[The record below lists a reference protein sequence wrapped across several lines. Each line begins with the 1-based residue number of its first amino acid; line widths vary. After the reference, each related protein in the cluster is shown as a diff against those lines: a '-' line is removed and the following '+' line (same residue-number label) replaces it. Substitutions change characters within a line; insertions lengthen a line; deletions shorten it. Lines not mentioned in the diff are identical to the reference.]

1 MDLKPSCY
9 TQCAAMILQG
19 RQPYCQ
25 DCKECSDA
33 IVNGTQIAWRQ
44 LRQRVSRA
52 AEGTR
57 VRRATRE
64 ESQRDKEERMNKI
77 AAANEDNDLRESLCL
92 TYSRKCPVCLRKH
105 PEKRVSYLCGHIV
118 CEPCAE
124 SQEMQNGKICPFCK
138 SARSYHRL
146 FEEDGEEVEKIMWII
161 QFFLLAAALVC
172 TSTAAELF
180 VTEYKLPE
188 AFVDGTIITFYFWHS
203 GDHWDRPDLY
213 SKTQYAYINF
223 YDVASVDNDTVYDIP
238 AQLRLETDYFNPV
251 TSNTFQDGRWH
262 KEENKFQFMDG
273 LDMSGEWWRV
283 DIYKHDSYRMNV
295 FFKGF
300 WSGVRTFHMP
310 LDNIKSINIVS
321 EYVDPKWVES
331 YKFVNFTIGSRI
343 DMIAFLRSNID
354 PTQLSSLAFSQD
366 GTVNSLFF
374 IITQQWPPGQWATQ
388 QLTLEDSPDPVI
400 CSDHNGDLQHLR
412 IERTA
417 YDTIKVTLSV
427 RGVRHVDRLN
437 ETCEIVLSNMYFY
450 HHPFTIMSKFG
461 GAMMFHLEHTMA
473 RFEGK

>member
-1 MDLKPSCY
+1 
-9 TQCAAMILQG
+9 
-19 RQPYCQ
+19 
-25 DCKECSDA
+25 
-33 IVNGTQIAWRQ
+33 
-44 LRQRVSRA
+44 
-52 AEGTR
+52 
-57 VRRATRE
+57 
-64 ESQRDKEERMNKI
+64 
-77 AAANEDNDLRESLCL
+77 
-92 TYSRKCPVCLRKH
+92 
-105 PEKRVSYLCGHIV
+105 
-118 CEPCAE
+118 
-124 SQEMQNGKICPFCK
+124 
-138 SARSYHRL
+138 
-146 FEEDGEEVEKIMWII
+146 MWII

-188 AFVDGTIITFYFWHS
+188 AFTLGLSAII
-203 GDHWDRPDLY
+203 RRIV
-213 SKTQYAYINF
+213 AYRMG
-223 YDVASVDNDTVYDIP
+223 
-238 AQLRLETDYFNPV
+238 QPV
-251 TSNTFQDGRWH
+251 TAIRGNLLSFKKNVEAQAEGGNQDGRWH